1 MVDLLHIEP
10 ILVIYTFHAD
20 NLFHHAILMRLH
32 SFMEKCFVHACYQ
45 LEQFLLILCIYFL
58 AVLDLHCFARA
69 VSSCGKEGGYS
80 RLQSAGLSLCGFSSC
95 GTLAWGCV
103 GFSIVARGLRRS
115 AACGSCVWDLPGSG
129 IKPMS
134 PELAGDSYPLSHQGG
149 SKNMRKHHNSLV

>member
-20 NLFHHAILMRLH
+20 SLFHHAILMHLH
-32 SFMEKCFVHACYQ
+32 SFTEKCFVHACYQ

-95 GTLAWGCV
+95 GTQAWGCV
-103 GFSIVARGLRRS
+103 GFSSCGTW
-115 AACGSCVWDLPGSG
+115 AASLGGVWELCVGSSWVRDQTHVP
-129 IKPMS
+129 
-134 PELAGDSYPLSHQGG
+134 
-149 SKNMRKHHNSLV
+149 